1 MHCESALT
9 GLKKSKRK
17 ERGMEYQDF
26 KYIMNDMTKV
36 YFGAKQTYAEV
47 CANDY
52 VPFKMTVIIS
62 QYFYKDATPDMT
74 IEEHIRS
81 LTKDSLSFM
90 TLKHLKAK
98 VKMSIY
104 TETTNRKGETTG
116 KWLTD
121 QMIPIEQY
129 VEEESYH
136 LYPEHAIISE
146 LVISK
151 LQLMA
156 FSV

>member
-1 MHCESALT
+1 
-9 GLKKSKRK
+9 
-17 ERGMEYQDF
+17 MEYQDF
-26 KYIMNDMTKV
+26 KYIMSDMTKV

-47 CANDY
+47 CENDY

-81 LTKDSLSFM
+81 MTKDSLSYM
-90 TLKHLKAK
+90 TLRHLKAK

-104 TETTNRKGETTG
+104 TETTDRKGKTTG

-121 QMIPIEQY
+121 QMLTIEQY
-129 VEEESYH
+129 MEEESYH
-136 LYPEHAIISE
+136 LYPEHAIVNE